1 MPRLPNRVFMC
12 VGCAFAN
19 MSMVVLLTA
28 IGGDISQGVATII
41 RECRPDY
48 RLVGVDVHSQHGGHK
63 FVDCFSIVPPANS
76 SDYLF
81 KLKSVVVEQAVN
93 LVFPLSDPELVAL
106 WPFRQLDTNV
116 EWMTAGSGVVKAG
129 VDKLATAQMLS
140 ALGLPGPW
148 TYPVSE
154 GLPKT
159 FPCILKGRFGSG
171 SRGVY
176 VIANNEDAIY
186 YSKQYPDAIFQEM
199 LEPAD
204 CEVTCAVYRT
214 RKGDIASLLMLRRL
228 SGGFTSW
235 AKVIRDH
242 EIVLMCE
249 QIATELN
256 LQGSMNIQ
264 LRKTQNGP
272 RIFEINPRVSSTA
285 LMRHR
290 LGFTDVLWALD
301 EASGKSVSFPKLPEN
316 QIMVRVQ
323 GALVFADGSL

>member
-1 MPRLPNRVFMC
+1 
-12 VGCAFAN
+12 
-19 MSMVVLLTA
+19 MSAVVLLTA

-48 RLVGVDVHSQHGGHK
+48 RLIGVDVHSQHGGHK
-63 FVDCFSIVPPANS
+63 FVDCFAIVPHANS
-76 SDYLF
+76 PEYLPE
-81 KLKSVVVEQAVN
+81 LKSVVVKHAVN
-93 LVFPLSDPELVAL
+93 LVFPLSDLELVAS
-106 WPFRQLDTNV
+106 WPFRQLGTNV
-116 EWMTAGSGVVKAG
+116 KWVIAGGEVVKAG
-129 VDKLATAQMLS
+129 VDKLETSRMLT

-148 TYPVSE
+148 TYPVRE
-154 GLPKT
+154 GPPKS

-176 VIANNEDAIY
+176 IIANNDDAAY

-204 CEVTCAVYRT
+204 CEVTCAVYRS
-214 RKGDIASLLMLRRL
+214 RKGDIVSLLMLRRL

-235 AKVIRDH
+235 AKVIHDQ
-242 EIVLMCE
+242 EISQMCA
-249 QIATELN
+249 QIATGLN
-256 LQGSMNIQ
+256 LRGSMNVQ
-264 LRKTQNGP
+264 LRNTKNGP
-272 RIFEINPRVSSTA
+272 RIFEINPRLSSTA

-301 EASGKSVSFPKLPEN
+301 EASGKSVGFPKLPEN

-323 GALVFADGSL
+323 GALVFQDGSL